1 MKGFAT
7 EHLIGEGIQPEHLND
22 DRLGRVMDK
31 LYLSGLSQLF
41 TLVALGAA
49 KKFGVASDFAHLDS
63 TSFHVHGKYENNLP
77 QVAFLT
83 GEFSTHDPNWSELE
97 ETFAL
102 NPIEINYGYS
112 RDHRPDLKQFILDL
126 ICSGDGDVPLFLR
139 VADGNEADKAVFA
152 QILCDFRKQLTL
164 DTLMVADSA
173 LYSASNLEQMKELK
187 WLCRVPL
194 TVKQAKELVSQL
206 TEKDF
211 IKSGLEGYNIA
222 ERTSNYGGIE
232 QRWLVAES
240 KARRESDLHRLEKNL
255 EKASKTAEK
264 KLQKLSKQ
272 KFDNQN
278 SAVEAAEQLNKE
290 LKYHYLHEI
299 NVVELPSEPSQKAAG
314 EVKLFLTYLK
324 IWI

>member
-1 MKGFAT
+1 
-7 EHLIGEGIQPEHLND
+7 L
-22 DRLGRVMDK
+22 
-31 LYLSGLSQLF
+31 
-41 TLVALGAA
+41 LVL
-49 KKFGVASDFAHLDS
+49 
-63 TSFHVHGKYENNLP
+63 EI
-77 QVAFLT
+77 
-83 GEFSTHDPNWSELE
+83 ELVE
-97 ETFAL
+97 
-102 NPIEINYGYS
+102 
-112 RDHRPDLKQFILDL
+112 
-126 ICSGDGDVPLFLR
+126 
-139 VADGNEADKAVFA
+139 
-152 QILCDFRKQLTL
+152 
-164 DTLMVADSA
+164 

-278 SAVEAAEQLNKE
+278 S
-290 LKYHYLHEI
+290 
-299 NVVELPSEPSQKAAG
+299 
-314 EVKLFLTYLK
+314 
-324 IWI
+324 